1 VPALSQTPSQA
12 PSPTPSQTP
21 SIAVPP
27 PNPDAVHNELRA
39 FRDGLLAAMNK
50 SDIEAELLY
59 FHPNAVVTWHNAEVS
74 RGREGI
80 RSYLNRMLQGPNK
93 VVASYKAD
101 VNVDELTILYG
112 GNTGGSKTGLSF
124 GSAVEH
130 FTLTSGKSLDLPAR
144 WSATLVKEGDKWLIA
159 NLHASDNL
167 FDNPLLTL
175 AKRTATWAGG
185 IALLVGLL
193 IGWFLGGRRGRA

>member
-1 VPALSQTPSQA
+1 
-12 PSPTPSQTP
+12 
-21 SIAVPP
+21 
-27 PNPDAVHNELRA
+27 
-39 FRDGLLAAMNK
+39 MNK
-50 SDIEAELLY
+50 GDIEAELAY

-74 RGREGI
+74 RGREGM
-80 RSYLNRMLQGPNK
+80 RTYLNRMLTGPDK

-112 GNTGGSKTGLSF
+112 GDTGLSF

-130 FTLTSGKSLDLPAR
+130 FTLTSGKTLDLPAR

-167 FDNPLLTL
+167 FDNPLLAL
-175 AKRTATWAGG
+175 AKRTAYWAGG

-193 IGWFLGGRRGRA
+193 IGWFLGRRGRA

>member
-1 VPALSQTPSQA
+1 MKTSIAVLMLLCLAAVPAS
-12 PSPTPSQTP
+12 SQTP
-21 SIAVPP
+21 SIPIPP

-50 SDIEAELLY
+50 GDIEGEIAF

-80 RSYLNRMLQGPNK
+80 RSYLNRMLTGPNK

-112 GNTGGSKTGLSF
+112 GDTGLSF

-167 FDNPLLTL
+167 FDNPLLAL
-175 AKRTATWAGG
+175 AKR
-185 IALLVGLL
+185 
-193 IGWFLGGRRGRA
+193 

>member
-1 VPALSQTPSQA
+1 MKTSIAVLMLLCLAVPAWPQTPSP
-12 PSPTPSQTP
+12 PS
-21 SIAVPP
+21 
-27 PNPDAVHNELRA
+27 DEAVHNELRA

-50 SDIEAELLY
+50 GDVESELAY

-93 VVASYKAD
+93 VAASYKAD

-112 GNTGGSKTGLSF
+112 GDTGISF

-130 FTLTSGKSLDLPAR
+130 FKLANGKTLDLPAR
-144 WSATLVKEGDKWLIA
+144 WSATLVKEGGKWLIA

-167 FDNPLLTL
+167 FDNPLLAL
-175 AKRTATWAGG
+175 AKRTAYWAGG

>member
-1 VPALSQTPSQA
+1 
-12 PSPTPSQTP
+12 
-21 SIAVPP
+21 
-27 PNPDAVHNELRA
+27 
-39 FRDGLLAAMNK
+39 MNK
-50 SDIEAELLY
+50 GDVEGELGY

-80 RSYLNRMLQGPNK
+80 RSYLNRMLQGPEK

-112 GNTGGSKTGLSF
+112 GNTGISF

-130 FTLTSGKSLDLPAR
+130 FTLANGKSLDLPAR

-167 FDNPLLTL
+167 FDNPLLAL
-175 AKRTATWAGG
+175 AQRTVYWTGG
-185 IALLVGLL
+185 IALILGLL
-193 IGWFLGGRRGRA
+193 AGWFFGRRRRPA

>member
-1 VPALSQTPSQA
+1 
-12 PSPTPSQTP
+12 
-21 SIAVPP
+21 
-27 PNPDAVHNELRA
+27 
-39 FRDGLLAAMNK
+39 MNK
-50 SDIEAELLY
+50 GDIEAELAY

-80 RSYLNRMLQGPNK
+80 RTYLNRMLTGPDK

-112 GNTGGSKTGLSF
+112 GNTCGSNTGLSF

-130 FTLTSGKSLDLPAR
+130 FTLTSGKTLDLPAR

-167 FDNPLLTL
+167 FDNPLLAL
-175 AKRTATWAGG
+175 AKRAAWWAGG

-193 IGWFLGGRRGRA
+193 IGWFLGGRRRRA